1 MSKIT
6 MSSLN
11 NLSSW
16 KEIGNHSNKI
26 SQKSLNEIFKEDK
39 DRFNKFSI
47 QEKDLLL
54 DFSKNHIDNKMM
66 KLFSQL
72 LVDIDLKGKI
82 HDLFNGEKINTSENR
97 SVLHFLL
104 RGSYTSK
111 TKELY
116 ENDVKK
122 GLDKLKLFS
131 KKFQNGELKGYSG
144 KIIKNVINIGI
155 GGSDL
160 GPKMICEALKYYSNR
175 SVNNYFISNV
185 DPSNLSEVLLNV
197 DPKESIFII
206 SSKSFGTI
214 ETLKNANVC
223 KNWFYNQSKNS
234 ESLKKHFFGVTANT
248 KRAKEFGIEEN
259 NIFPIW
265 DWVGGRYSLWSSVGL
280 PIILKIGFENFEML
294 LNGANE
300 IDNHFREQPFNNN
313 IPVVLGCLGVLYN
326 NFHNCETH
334 AIFPYDDYLK
344 YLPMYLQQA
353 DMESNGKNISKN
365 SSEVNYNTGPIIWGD
380 VGTNGQHSFFQL
392 IHQGTKKIP
401 CDFIGFVNSNNEK
414 EELHEILL
422 SNMIGQT
429 MALMKGK
436 NGAEVE
442 KELGNKNKYNNYD
455 ILKNSKIFKGNK
467 PSNTLLFNKLTP
479 YNLGRLIAIYEHKI
493 FVQGSI
499 WNINSFDQ
507 WGVELGKVLS
517 DEVYNK
523 LKNKDKS
530 YIDNSTK
537 GQLDF
542 IEKFRQ

>member
-1 MSKIT
+1 MN
-6 MSSLN
+6 SLN
-11 NLSSW
+11 KLSSW
-16 KEIGNHSNKI
+16 KEINNHSKKI
-26 SQKSLNEIFKEDK
+26 SKKSLNEIFKTDI

-47 QEKDLLL
+47 QEKNLLL
-54 DFSKNHIDNKMM
+54 DFSKNHIDDKMM

-72 LVDIDLKGKI
+72 LDDINLRDKI
-82 HDLFNGEKINTSENR
+82 NDLFNGEKINTSENR

-104 RGSYTSK
+104 RGSFNSK
-111 TKELY
+111 TKDLY
-116 ENDVKK
+116 DNNVKK
-122 GLDKLKLFS
+122 GLKKLKSFS
-131 KKFQNGELKGYSG
+131 KKFENGDIKGYSG
-144 KIIKNVINIGI
+144 KKIKNVINIGI

-160 GPKMICEALKYYSNR
+160 GPKMICEALKYYSDRNIH
-175 SVNNYFISNV
+175 NYFISNV
-185 DPSNLSEVLLNV
+185 DPSNLSEVLLNI
-197 DPKESIFII
+197 DPEESIFII

-214 ETLKNANVC
+214 ETLKNAKIC
-223 KNWFYNQSKNS
+223 KNWFYDQSKNS
-234 ESLKKHFFGVTANT
+234 ESIKRHFFGVTANS
-248 KRAKEFGIEEN
+248 KRAMEFGIDEN
-259 NIFPIW
+259 NIFSIW

-280 PIILKIGFENFEML
+280 PIILKIGFENFKML
-294 LNGANE
+294 LDGANE
-300 IDNHFREQPFNNN
+300 IDDHFKEKPFHKN
-313 IPVVLGCLGVLYN
+313 IPVVLACLGIMYN

-353 DMESNGKNISKN
+353 DMESNGKYISKD
-365 SSEVNYNTGPIIWGD
+365 SSEVNYNTGPILWGD

-422 SNMIGQT
+422 SNMVGQT
-429 MALMKGK
+429 MALMKGQ
-436 NGAEVE
+436 NLMEVKE
-442 KELGNKNKYNNYD
+442 ELGNKSKYTNYE
-455 ILKNSKIFKGNK
+455 ILKNSKVFKGNK
-467 PSNTLLFNKLTP
+467 PSNTLLFDKLTP

-493 FVQGSI
+493 FVQGCI

-517 DEVYNK
+517 DEVYEK
-523 LKNKDKS
+523 IKNKDRS
-530 YIDNSTK
+530 GIDNSTI

>member
-1 MSKIT
+1 

-11 NLSSW
+11 KLSSW

-26 SQKSLNEIFKEDK
+26 SERSLNEIFMEDK

-47 QEKDLLL
+47 QENDLLL
-54 DFSKNHIDNKMM
+54 DFSKNHIDDKMM

-72 LVDIDLKGKI
+72 MDDIDLKGKI

-104 RGSYTSK
+104 RGTYTSK
-111 TKELY
+111 TKKLF

-122 GLDKLKLFS
+122 GLEKLKSFS
-131 KKFQNGELKGYSG
+131 KKFQNGEIVGYSG
-144 KIIKNVINIGI
+144 KKIKNVINIGI

-160 GPKMICEALKYYSNR
+160 GPKMICEGLKYFSDR

-185 DPSNLSEVLLNV
+185 DPSNLSEVLLNI
-197 DPKESIFII
+197 DPEESIFII

-214 ETLKNANVC
+214 ETLKNANIC
-223 KNWFYNQSKNS
+223 KNWFEGRSNNNK
-234 ESLKKHFFGVTANT
+234 SLKKHFFGVTANT
-248 KRAKEFGIEEN
+248 KKAKAFGIEEN

-280 PIILKIGFENFEML
+280 PIILKIGYENFEML

-300 IDNHFREQPFNNN
+300 IDNHFREKPFDKN
-313 IPVVLGCLGVLYN
+313 IPVVLACLGILYN

-353 DMESNGKNISKN
+353 DMESNGKNISKD
-365 SSEVNYNTGPIIWGD
+365 SSEVNYNTGPILWGD

-422 SNMIGQT
+422 SNMVGQT

-436 NGAEVE
+436 NILEVE
-442 KELGNKNKYNNYD
+442 EELGDESKYTNYE
-455 ILKNSKIFKGNK
+455 IIKNSKVFKGNK
-467 PSNTLLFNKLTP
+467 PSNTFLFDNLTP

-493 FVQGSI
+493 FVQGCI

-517 DEVYNK
+517 DEIYEK
-523 LKNKDKS
+523 IKSKDRS
-530 YIDNSTK
+530 DIDNSTK

-542 IEKFRQ
+542 IDKFRQ

>member
-1 MSKIT
+1 

-11 NLSSW
+11 KLSSW

-26 SQKSLNEIFKEDK
+26 SEKSLNEIFIDDK

-47 QEKDLLL
+47 QENDLLL
-54 DFSKNHIDNKMM
+54 DFSKNHIDDKMM

-72 LVDIDLKGKI
+72 MDDIDLKGKI

-104 RGSYTSK
+104 RGTYTSK
-111 TKELY
+111 TKKLF

-122 GLDKLKLFS
+122 GLEKLKSFS
-131 KKFQNGELKGYSG
+131 KKFQNGEIVGYSG
-144 KIIKNVINIGI
+144 KKIKNVINIGI

-160 GPKMICEALKYYSNR
+160 GPKMICEGLKYFSDR

-185 DPSNLSEVLLNV
+185 DPSNLSEVLLNI
-197 DPKESIFII
+197 DPEESIFII

-214 ETLKNANVC
+214 ETLKNANIC
-223 KNWFYNQSKNS
+223 KNWFEGRSNNNK
-234 ESLKKHFFGVTANT
+234 SLKKHFFGVTANT
-248 KRAKEFGIEEN
+248 KKAKAFGIEEN

-280 PIILKIGFENFEML
+280 PIILKIGYENFEML

-300 IDNHFREQPFNNN
+300 IDNHFREKPFDKN
-313 IPVVLGCLGVLYN
+313 IPVVLACLGILYN

-353 DMESNGKNISKN
+353 DMESNGKNISKD
-365 SSEVNYNTGPIIWGD
+365 SSEVNYNTGPILWGD

-422 SNMIGQT
+422 SNMVGQT

-436 NGAEVE
+436 NILEVKE
-442 KELGNKNKYNNYD
+442 ELGDESKYTNYE
-455 ILKNSKIFKGNK
+455 IIKNSKVFKGNK
-467 PSNTLLFNKLTP
+467 PSNTILFDKLTP

-493 FVQGSI
+493 FVQGCI

-517 DEVYNK
+517 DEIYQK
-523 LKNKDKS
+523 IKNKDRS
-530 YIDNSTK
+530 DIDNSTK

>member
-1 MSKIT
+1 

-11 NLSSW
+11 KLSSW

-26 SQKSLNEIFKEDK
+26 TEKSLNEIFMEDK

-47 QEKDLLL
+47 LENDLLL
-54 DFSKNHIDNKMM
+54 DFSKNHIDDKMM
-66 KLFSQL
+66 ELFTQL

-104 RGSYTSK
+104 RGTYTSK

-116 ENDVKK
+116 ENDVKE
-122 GLDKLKLFS
+122 GLEKLKLFS
-131 KKFQNGELKGYSG
+131 KKFQNEEIIGYSG
-144 KIIKNVINIGI
+144 KKIKNVINIGI

-160 GPKMICEALKYYSNR
+160 GPKMICEGLKYYSNR

-185 DPSNLSEVLLNV
+185 DPSNLSEVLLNI
-197 DPKESIFII
+197 DPEESIFII

-214 ETLKNANVC
+214 ETLKNANIC
-223 KNWFYNQSKNS
+223 KNWFKDKSHNNQ
-234 ESLKKHFFGVTANT
+234 SLKKHFFGVTANT
-248 KRAKEFGIEEN
+248 KKAKAFGIEEN

-280 PIILKIGFENFEML
+280 PIILKIGYENFEML

-300 IDNHFREQPFNNN
+300 IDNHFREKPFDKN
-313 IPVVLGCLGVLYN
+313 IPVVLACLGVLYN

-353 DMESNGKNISKN
+353 DMESNGKNISKD
-365 SSEVNYNTGPIIWGD
+365 SSEVNYNTGPILWGD

-401 CDFIGFVNSNNEK
+401 CDFVGFVNSNNEK

-422 SNMIGQT
+422 SNMVGQT

-436 NGAEVE
+436 NILEVKE
-442 KELGNKNKYNNYD
+442 ELGNESKYTNYE
-455 ILKNSKIFKGNK
+455 IIKNSKVFKGNK
-467 PSNTLLFNKLTP
+467 PSNTILFDKLTP

-493 FVQGSI
+493 FVQGCI

-517 DEVYNK
+517 DEIYEK
-523 LKNKDKS
+523 IKNKDRS
-530 YIDNSTK
+530 DIDNSTK

>member
-1 MSKIT
+1 MSR
-6 MSSLN
+6 LN
-11 NLSSW
+11 KLFSW
-16 KEIGNHSNKI
+16 KQIGIHSNKI
-26 SQKSLNEIFKEDK
+26 SEKSLNEIFKKDK

-47 QEKDLLL
+47 QEKNLLL
-54 DFSKNHIDNKMM
+54 DYSKNHIDDKMM

-72 LVDIDLKGKI
+72 LIDIDLKGKI
-82 HDLFNGEKINTSENR
+82 HDLFNGVKINTSENR

-104 RGSYTSK
+104 RGTYTSK

-122 GLDKLKLFS
+122 GLEKLKLFS
-131 KKFQNGELKGYSG
+131 KKFQNGEIKGYSG
-144 KIIKNVINIGI
+144 KKIKNVINIGI

-160 GPKMICEALKYYSNR
+160 GPKMICEGLKYYSNR
-175 SVNNYFISNV
+175 SINNYFISNI
-185 DPSNLSEVLLNV
+185 DPSNLSEVLLNI
-197 DPKESIFII
+197 DPEESIFII

-214 ETLKNANVC
+214 ETLKNANIC
-223 KNWFYNQSKNS
+223 KNWFKDRSKNNQ
-234 ESLKKHFFGVTANT
+234 SLKKHFFGVTANT
-248 KRAKEFGIEEN
+248 KKAKAFGIEEN

-280 PIILKIGFENFEML
+280 PIILKIGYENFEML

-300 IDNHFREQPFNNN
+300 IDNHFREKPFDKN
-313 IPVVLGCLGVLYN
+313 IPVVLACLGILYN

-353 DMESNGKNISKN
+353 DMESNGKNISKD
-365 SSEVNYNTGPIIWGD
+365 SSEVNYNTGPILWGD

-422 SNMIGQT
+422 SNMVGQT

-436 NGAEVE
+436 NILEVE
-442 KELGNKNKYNNYD
+442 EELGDESKYTNYE
-455 ILKNSKIFKGNK
+455 IIKNSKVFKGNK
-467 PSNTLLFNKLTP
+467 PSNTLLFDKLTP

-493 FVQGSI
+493 FVQGCI

-517 DEVYNK
+517 DEIYK
-523 LKNKDKS
+523 KIKNKDRS
-530 YIDNSTK
+530 DIDESTK

-542 IEKFRQ
+542 IDKFRQ

>member
-1 MSKIT
+1 

-185 DPSNLSEVLLNV
+185 DPSNLSEVLLNI
-197 DPKESIFII
+197 DPEESIFII

-214 ETLKNANVC
+214 ETLKNANIC
-223 KNWFYNQSKNS
+223 KNWFKDKSHNNQ
-234 ESLKKHFFGVTANT
+234 SLKKHFFGVTANT
-248 KRAKEFGIEEN
+248 KKAKAFGIEEN

-280 PIILKIGFENFEML
+280 PIILKIGYENFEML

-300 IDNHFREQPFNNN
+300 IDNHFREKPFDKN
-313 IPVVLGCLGVLYN
+313 IPVVLACLGILYN

-353 DMESNGKNISKN
+353 DMESNGKNISKD
-365 SSEVNYNTGPIIWGD
+365 SSEVNYNTGPILWGD

-422 SNMIGQT
+422 SNMVGQT

-436 NGAEVE
+436 NILEVKE
-442 KELGNKNKYNNYD
+442 ELGDESKYTNYE
-455 ILKNSKIFKGNK
+455 IIKNSKVFKGNK
-467 PSNTLLFNKLTP
+467 PSNTLLFDKLTP

-493 FVQGSI
+493 FVQGCI

-517 DEVYNK
+517 DEIYEK
-523 LKNKDKS
+523 IKNKDRS
-530 YIDNSTK
+530 DIDNSTK

>member
-1 MSKIT
+1 

-313 IPVVLGCLGVLYN
+313 IPVVLGCLGILYN

-436 NGAEVE
+436 NGTEVE

>member
-1 MSKIT
+1 

-11 NLSSW
+11 KLSSW

-26 SQKSLNEIFKEDK
+26 TEKSLNEIFMEDK

-47 QEKDLLL
+47 QENDLLL
-54 DFSKNHIDNKMM
+54 DFSKNHIDDKMM
-66 KLFSQL
+66 KLFTQL

-104 RGSYTSK
+104 RGTYTSK

-122 GLDKLKLFS
+122 GLEKLKLFS
-131 KKFQNGELKGYSG
+131 KKFQNGEIIGYSG
-144 KIIKNVINIGI
+144 KKIKNVINIGI

-160 GPKMICEALKYYSNR
+160 GPKMICEGLKYYSNR

-185 DPSNLSEVLLNV
+185 DPSNLSEVLLNI
-197 DPKESIFII
+197 DPEESIFII

-214 ETLKNANVC
+214 ETLKNANIC
-223 KNWFYNQSKNS
+223 KNWFKNKSQNNQ
-234 ESLKKHFFGVTANT
+234 SLKKHFYGVTANT
-248 KRAKEFGIEEN
+248 KKAKAFGIEEN
-259 NIFPIW
+259 NIFTIW

-280 PIILKIGFENFEML
+280 PVILKIGYENFEML

-300 IDNHFREQPFNNN
+300 IDNHFREKPFDKN
-313 IPVVLGCLGVLYN
+313 IPVVLACLGILYN

-344 YLPMYLQQA
+344 YLPLYLQQA
-353 DMESNGKNISKN
+353 DMESNGKNISKD
-365 SSEVNYNTGPIIWGD
+365 SSEVNYNTGPILWGD

-401 CDFIGFVNSNNEK
+401 CDFVGFVNSNNEK

-436 NGAEVE
+436 NILEVKE
-442 KELGNKNKYNNYD
+442 ELGDESKYTNYE
-455 ILKNSKIFKGNK
+455 ITKNSKVFKGNK
-467 PSNTLLFNKLTP
+467 PSNTILFDKLTP

-493 FVQGSI
+493 FVQGCI

-517 DEVYNK
+517 DEIYEK
-523 LKNKDKS
+523 IKNKDRS
-530 YIDNSTK
+530 DIDNSTK

>member
-1 MSKIT
+1 

-11 NLSSW
+11 KLSSW

-26 SQKSLNEIFKEDK
+26 TEKSLNEIFMEDK

-47 QEKDLLL
+47 QENDLLL
-54 DFSKNHIDNKMM
+54 DFSKNHIDDKMM
-66 KLFSQL
+66 KLFTQL

-104 RGSYTSK
+104 RGTYTSK

-122 GLDKLKLFS
+122 GLEKLKLFS
-131 KKFQNGELKGYSG
+131 KKFQNGEIIGYSG
-144 KIIKNVINIGI
+144 KKIKNVINIGI

-160 GPKMICEALKYYSNR
+160 GPKMICEGLKYYSNR

-185 DPSNLSEVLLNV
+185 DPSNLSEVLLNI
-197 DPKESIFII
+197 DPEESIFII

-214 ETLKNANVC
+214 ETLKNANIC
-223 KNWFYNQSKNS
+223 KNWFKNKSQNNQ
-234 ESLKKHFFGVTANT
+234 SLKKHFYGVTANT
-248 KRAKEFGIEEN
+248 KKAKAFGIEEN

-280 PIILKIGFENFEML
+280 PVILKIGYENFEML

-300 IDNHFREQPFNNN
+300 IDNHFREKPFDKN
-313 IPVVLGCLGVLYN
+313 IPVVLACLGILYN

-344 YLPMYLQQA
+344 YLPLYLQQA
-353 DMESNGKNISKN
+353 DMESNGKNISKD
-365 SSEVNYNTGPIIWGD
+365 SSEVNYNTGPILWGD

-401 CDFIGFVNSNNEK
+401 CDFVGFVNSNNEK

-422 SNMIGQT
+422 SNMVGQT

-436 NGAEVE
+436 NILEVKE
-442 KELGNKNKYNNYD
+442 ELGDESKYTNYE
-455 ILKNSKIFKGNK
+455 IIKNSKVFKGNK
-467 PSNTLLFNKLTP
+467 PSNTILFDKLTP

-493 FVQGSI
+493 FVQGCI

-517 DEVYNK
+517 DEIYEK
-523 LKNKDKS
+523 IKNKDRS
-530 YIDNSTK
+530 DIDNSTK

>member
-1 MSKIT
+1 

-11 NLSSW
+11 KLSSW
-16 KEIGNHSNKI
+16 KEIGNHYNKI
-26 SQKSLNEIFKEDK
+26 TEKSLNEIFMEDK

-47 QEKDLLL
+47 LENDLLL
-54 DFSKNHIDNKMM
+54 DFSKNHIDDKLME
-66 KLFSQL
+66 LFSRL

-104 RGSYTSK
+104 RGTYTSK

-122 GLDKLKLFS
+122 GLEKLKLFS
-131 KKFQNGELKGYSG
+131 KKFQNGEIIGYSG
-144 KIIKNVINIGI
+144 KKIKNVINIGI

-160 GPKMICEALKYYSNR
+160 GPKMICEGLKYYSNR

-185 DPSNLSEVLLNV
+185 DPSNLSEVLLNIN
-197 DPKESIFII
+197 PEESIFII

-214 ETLKNANVC
+214 ETLKNANIC
-223 KNWFYNQSKNS
+223 KNWFKDNSKNNQN
-234 ESLKKHFFGVTANT
+234 LKKHFFGVTANT
-248 KRAKEFGIEEN
+248 KKAKAFGIEEN

-280 PIILKIGFENFEML
+280 PIILKIGYENFEML

-300 IDNHFREQPFNNN
+300 IDNHFREKPFDKN
-313 IPVVLGCLGVLYN
+313 IPVVLACLGILYN

-334 AIFPYDDYLK
+334 AIFPYDNYLK

-353 DMESNGKNISKN
+353 DMESNGKNISKD
-365 SSEVNYNTGPIIWGD
+365 SSEVNYNTGPILWGD

-422 SNMIGQT
+422 SNMVGRT

-436 NGAEVE
+436 NVLEVKE
-442 KELGNKNKYNNYD
+442 ELGDESKYTNYE
-455 ILKNSKIFKGNK
+455 IIKNSKVFKGNK
-467 PSNTLLFNKLTP
+467 PSNTILFNKLTP

-493 FVQGSI
+493 FVQGCI

-517 DEVYNK
+517 DEIYQK
-523 LKNKDKS
+523 IKNKDRS
-530 YIDNSTK
+530 DIDNSTK

>member
-1 MSKIT
+1 

-54 DFSKNHIDNKMM
+54 DFSKNHIDNKIM

-313 IPVVLGCLGVLYN
+313 IPVVLGCLGILYN

>member
-1 MSKIT
+1 

-11 NLSSW
+11 KLSSW
-16 KEIGNHSNKI
+16 KEIGSHSNKI
-26 SQKSLNEIFKEDK
+26 SEKSLNEIFMEDK

-47 QEKDLLL
+47 QENDLLL
-54 DFSKNHIDNKMM
+54 DFSKNHIDDKMM

-72 LVDIDLKGKI
+72 MNDIDLIGKI
-82 HDLFNGEKINTSENR
+82 NDLFNGEKINTSENR

-104 RGSYTSK
+104 RGTYTSK

-122 GLDKLKLFS
+122 GLDKLKSFS
-131 KKFQNGELKGYSG
+131 KKFQNGEILGYSG
-144 KIIKNVINIGI
+144 KKIKNVINIGI

-160 GPKMICEALKYYSNR
+160 GPKMICEGLKYFSDR

-185 DPSNLSEVLLNV
+185 DPSNLSEVLLNI
-197 DPKESIFII
+197 DPEESIFII

-214 ETLKNANVC
+214 ETLKNANIC
-223 KNWFYNQSKNS
+223 KNWFEGRSNINQSI
-234 ESLKKHFFGVTANT
+234 KKHFFGVTANT
-248 KRAKEFGIEEN
+248 KKAKAFGIEEN

-280 PIILKIGFENFEML
+280 PIILKIGYENFEML

-300 IDNHFREQPFNNN
+300 IDNHFREKPFDKN
-313 IPVVLGCLGVLYN
+313 IPVVLACLGILYN

-353 DMESNGKNISKN
+353 DMESNGKNISKD
-365 SSEVNYNTGPIIWGD
+365 SSEVNYNTGPILWGD

-422 SNMIGQT
+422 SNMVGQT

-436 NGAEVE
+436 NILEVVE
-442 KELGNKNKYNNYD
+442 ELGDESKYTNYE
-455 ILKNSKIFKGNK
+455 IIKNSKVFKGNK
-467 PSNTLLFNKLTP
+467 PSNTLLFDKLTP

-493 FVQGSI
+493 FVQGCI

-517 DEVYNK
+517 NEIYEK
-523 LKNKDKS
+523 IKSKDRS
-530 YIDNSTK
+530 DIDNSTK

-542 IEKFRQ
+542 IDKFRQ

>member
-1 MSKIT
+1 

-11 NLSSW
+11 TLSSW
-16 KEIGNHSNKI
+16 KQIGNHSNKI
-26 SQKSLNEIFKEDK
+26 SEKSLNEIFIDDK

-47 QEKDLLL
+47 QENDLLL
-54 DFSKNHIDNKMM
+54 DYSKNHIDDKMM

-72 LVDIDLKGKI
+72 MDDIDLKGKI

-104 RGSYTSK
+104 RGTYTSK

-122 GLDKLKLFS
+122 GLDKLKSFS
-131 KKFQNGELKGYSG
+131 KKFQNGEIVGYSG
-144 KIIKNVINIGI
+144 KKIKNVINIGI

-160 GPKMICEALKYYSNR
+160 GPKMICEGLKYFSDR

-185 DPSNLSEVLLNV
+185 DPSNLSEVLLNIN
-197 DPKESIFII
+197 PEESIFII

-214 ETLKNANVC
+214 ETLKNANIC
-223 KNWFYNQSKNS
+223 KNWFEGRSNNNK
-234 ESLKKHFFGVTANT
+234 SLKKHFFGVTANT
-248 KRAKEFGIEEN
+248 KKAKAFGIEEN

-280 PIILKIGFENFEML
+280 PIVLKIGYENFEML

-300 IDNHFREQPFNNN
+300 IDNHFREKPFDKN
-313 IPVVLGCLGVLYN
+313 IPVVLACLGILYN

-334 AIFPYDDYLK
+334 AIFPYDHYLK

-353 DMESNGKNISKN
+353 DMESNGKNISKD
-365 SSEVNYNTGPIIWGD
+365 SSEVNYNTGPILWGD

-422 SNMIGQT
+422 SNMVGQT

-436 NGAEVE
+436 NILEVE
-442 KELGNKNKYNNYD
+442 EELGDESKYINYEV
-455 ILKNSKIFKGNK
+455 IKNSKIFKGNK
-467 PSNTLLFNKLTP
+467 PSNTLLFDNLTP

-493 FVQGSI
+493 FVQGCI

-517 DEVYNK
+517 DEIYEK
-523 LKNKDKS
+523 IKSKDRS
-530 YIDNSTK
+530 DIDNSTK

-542 IEKFRQ
+542 IDKFRQ

>member
-1 MSKIT
+1 

-11 NLSSW
+11 KLSSW

-26 SQKSLNEIFKEDK
+26 TEKSLNEIFMEDK

-47 QEKDLLL
+47 LENDLLL
-54 DFSKNHIDNKMM
+54 DFSKNHIDDKMM
-66 KLFSQL
+66 ELFTQL

-104 RGSYTSK
+104 RGTYTSK

-116 ENDVKK
+116 ENDVKE
-122 GLDKLKLFS
+122 GLEKLKLFS
-131 KKFQNGELKGYSG
+131 KKFQNEEIIGYSG
-144 KIIKNVINIGI
+144 KKIKNVINIGI

-160 GPKMICEALKYYSNR
+160 GPKMICEGLKYYSNR

-185 DPSNLSEVLLNV
+185 DPSNLSEVLLNI
-197 DPKESIFII
+197 DPEESIFII

-214 ETLKNANVC
+214 ETLKNANIC
-223 KNWFYNQSKNS
+223 KNWFKDKSHNNQ
-234 ESLKKHFFGVTANT
+234 SLKKHFFGVTANT
-248 KRAKEFGIEEN
+248 KKAKAFGIEEN

-280 PIILKIGFENFEML
+280 PIILKIGYENFEML

-300 IDNHFREQPFNNN
+300 IDNHFREKPFDKN
-313 IPVVLGCLGVLYN
+313 IPVVLACLGILYN

-353 DMESNGKNISKN
+353 DMESNGKNISKD
-365 SSEVNYNTGPIIWGD
+365 SSEVNYNTGPILWGD

-401 CDFIGFVNSNNEK
+401 CDFVGFVNSNNEK

-422 SNMIGQT
+422 SNMVGQT

-436 NGAEVE
+436 NILEVKE
-442 KELGNKNKYNNYD
+442 ELGDKSKYTNYE
-455 ILKNSKIFKGNK
+455 IIKNSKVFKGNK
-467 PSNTLLFNKLTP
+467 PSNTILFDKLTP

-493 FVQGSI
+493 FVQGCI

-517 DEVYNK
+517 DEIYEK
-523 LKNKDKS
+523 IKNKDRS
-530 YIDNSTK
+530 EIDNSTK

>member
-1 MSKIT
+1 

-11 NLSSW
+11 KLSSW

-26 SQKSLNEIFKEDK
+26 SEKSLNEIFIDDK

-47 QEKDLLL
+47 QENDLLL
-54 DFSKNHIDNKMM
+54 DYSKNHIDDKMM

-72 LVDIDLKGKI
+72 MDDIDLKGKI

-104 RGSYTSK
+104 RGTYTSK
-111 TKELY
+111 TKKLF

-122 GLDKLKLFS
+122 GLEKLKSFS
-131 KKFQNGELKGYSG
+131 KRFQNGDIVGYSG
-144 KIIKNVINIGI
+144 KKIKNVINIGI

-160 GPKMICEALKYYSNR
+160 GPKMICEGLKYFSDR

-185 DPSNLSEVLLNV
+185 DPSNLSEVLLNIN
-197 DPKESIFII
+197 PEESIFII

-214 ETLKNANVC
+214 ETLKNANIC
-223 KNWFYNQSKNS
+223 KNWFEGRSNNNK
-234 ESLKKHFFGVTANT
+234 SLKKHFFGVTANT
-248 KRAKEFGIEEN
+248 KKAKAFGIEEN

-280 PIILKIGFENFEML
+280 PIVLKIGYENFEML

-300 IDNHFREQPFNNN
+300 IDNHFREKPFDKN
-313 IPVVLGCLGVLYN
+313 IPVVLACLGILYN

-334 AIFPYDDYLK
+334 AIFPYDHYLK

-353 DMESNGKNISKN
+353 DMESNGKNISKD
-365 SSEVNYNTGPIIWGD
+365 SSKVNYNTGPILWGD

-401 CDFIGFVNSNNEK
+401 CDFIGFINSNNEK

-422 SNMIGQT
+422 SNMVGQT

-436 NGAEVE
+436 NILEVE
-442 KELGNKNKYNNYD
+442 EELGDESKYINYEV
-455 ILKNSKIFKGNK
+455 IKNSKIFKGNK
-467 PSNTLLFNKLTP
+467 PSNTLLFDNLTP

-493 FVQGSI
+493 FVQGCI

-517 DEVYNK
+517 DKIYEK
-523 LKNKDKS
+523 IKSKDRS
-530 YIDNSTK
+530 DIDNSTK

-542 IEKFRQ
+542 IDKFRQ

>member
-1 MSKIT
+1 

-313 IPVVLGCLGVLYN
+313 IPVVLGCLGILYN

-442 KELGNKNKYNNYD
+442 KELGNKNKYNNFD

>member
-1 MSKIT
+1 M
-6 MSSLN
+6 
-11 NLSSW
+11 
-16 KEIGNHSNKI
+16 
-26 SQKSLNEIFKEDK
+26 EDK

-47 QEKDLLL
+47 LENDLLL
-54 DFSKNHIDNKMM
+54 DFSKNHIDDKMM
-66 KLFSQL
+66 ELFTQL

-313 IPVVLGCLGVLYN
+313 IPVVLGCLGILYN

-507 WGVELGKVLS
+507 WGVELGKILS
-517 DEVYNK
+517 DKVYDK
-523 LKNKDKS
+523 LSKKDRS
-530 YIDNSTK
+530 QIDNSSR

>member
-1 MSKIT
+1 

-11 NLSSW
+11 KLSSW
-16 KEIGNHSNKI
+16 IDIGNHSKKI
-26 SQKSLNEIFKEDK
+26 SDKSLNEMFKEDK
-39 DRFNKFSI
+39 NRFNKFSI
-47 QEKDLLL
+47 QSESLLL
-54 DFSKNHIDNKMM
+54 DFSKNHIDDKMM

-72 LVDIDLKGKI
+72 LDEIDLKGKMK
-82 HDLFNGEKINTSENR
+82 DFYNGKKINTSENR

-104 RGSYTSK
+104 RGSYNSK

-116 ENDVKK
+116 YSDVKK
-122 GLDKLKLFS
+122 GLDKLKSFS
-131 KKFQNGELKGYSG
+131 KKFRNGDIKGYSG
-144 KIIKNVINIGI
+144 KKIKNVINIGI

-160 GPKMICEALKYYSNR
+160 GPKMICEALKCYSNR
-175 SVNNYFISNV
+175 DIQNYFISNV
-185 DPSNLSEVLLNV
+185 DPSNLSEVLQNI
-197 DPKESIFII
+197 DPNESIFII

-214 ETLKNANVC
+214 ETLKNANIC
-223 KNWFYNQSKNS
+223 KNWFYNHIKTSKDVKN
-234 ESLKKHFFGVTANT
+234 HFFGVTANT
-248 KRAKEFGIEEN
+248 KRAKEFGIDEN

-280 PIILKIGFENFEML
+280 PIILKIGFENFEKL
-294 LNGANE
+294 LSGANE
-300 IDNHFREQPFNNN
+300 IDNHFKNEPYDKN
-313 IPVVLGCLGVLYN
+313 IPIILACLGVLYN

-334 AIFPYDDYLK
+334 AIFPYDHYLK

-353 DMESNGKNISKN
+353 DMESNGKNTSKD
-365 SSEVNYNTGPIIWGD
+365 SLEVKYSTGPILWGD

-436 NGAEVE
+436 KMEEVE
-442 KELGNKNKYNNYD
+442 KELGSKNKYSNYE
-455 ILKNSKIFKGNK
+455 ILKNTKVFKGNK
-467 PSNTLLFNKLTP
+467 PSNTLLFDKLTP

-493 FVQGSI
+493 FVQGCI

-507 WGVELGKVLS
+507 WGVELGKMLS
-517 DEVYNK
+517 EEVYKKINK
-523 LKNKDKS
+523 NDRS
-530 YIDNSTK
+530 NIDNSTS

-542 IEKFRQ
+542 IKKFRQ

>member
-1 MSKIT
+1 

-11 NLSSW
+11 KLSSW

-26 SQKSLNEIFKEDK
+26 TEKSLNEIFMEDK

-47 QEKDLLL
+47 LENDLLL

-313 IPVVLGCLGVLYN
+313 IPVVLGCLGILYN

>member
-1 MSKIT
+1 

-11 NLSSW
+11 KLSSW
-16 KEIGNHSNKI
+16 INIGNHFKKI
-26 SQKSLNEIFKEDK
+26 SDKSLNEMFKQDK

-47 QEKDLLL
+47 QSESLLL
-54 DFSKNHIDNKMM
+54 DFSKNHIDDKMM

-72 LVDIDLKGKI
+72 LDQIDLKGKMK
-82 HDLFNGEKINTSENR
+82 DFYNGKKINTSENR

-104 RGSYTSK
+104 RGSYNSK

-116 ENDVKK
+116 YSDVKK
-122 GLDKLKLFS
+122 GLDKLKSFS
-131 KKFQNGELKGYSG
+131 KKFRNGDIKGCSG
-144 KIIKNVINIGI
+144 KKIKNVINIGI

-160 GPKMICEALKYYSNR
+160 GPKMICEALKCYSNR
-175 SVNNYFISNV
+175 DIQNYFISNV
-185 DPSNLSEVLLNV
+185 DPSNLSEVLQNI
-197 DPKESIFII
+197 DPNESIFII

-214 ETLKNANVC
+214 ETLKNANIC
-223 KNWFYNQSKNS
+223 KNWFYNHIKTSKDVKN
-234 ESLKKHFFGVTANT
+234 HFFGVTANT
-248 KRAKEFGIEEN
+248 KRAKEFGIDEN

-280 PIILKIGFENFEML
+280 PIILKIGFENFEKL
-294 LNGANE
+294 LSGANE
-300 IDNHFREQPFNNN
+300 IDNHFKNEPYDKN
-313 IPVVLGCLGVLYN
+313 IPIILACLGVLYN

-334 AIFPYDDYLK
+334 AIFPYDHYLK

-353 DMESNGKNISKN
+353 DMESNGKNTSKD
-365 SSEVNYNTGPIIWGD
+365 SLEVKYSTGPILWGD

-436 NGAEVE
+436 KMEEVE
-442 KELGNKNKYNNYD
+442 KELGSKTKYSNYE
-455 ILKNSKIFKGNK
+455 ILKNSKVFKGNK
-467 PSNTLLFNKLTP
+467 PSNTLLFDKLSP

-493 FVQGSI
+493 FVQGCI

-507 WGVELGKVLS
+507 WGVELGKMLS
-517 DEVYNK
+517 EEVYKKINK
-523 LKNKDKS
+523 NDRS
-530 YIDNSTK
+530 NIDNSTS

-542 IEKFRQ
+542 IKKFRQ

>member
-1 MSKIT
+1 

-11 NLSSW
+11 KLSSW

-26 SQKSLNEIFKEDK
+26 SEKSLNEIFKKDK

-47 QEKDLLL
+47 QEKELLL
-54 DFSKNHIDNKMM
+54 DFSKNHLDDKMM

-122 GLDKLKLFS
+122 GLEKLKLFS
-131 KKFQNGELKGYSG
+131 KKFQNGEIIGYSG
-144 KIIKNVINIGI
+144 KKIKNVINIGI

-160 GPKMICEALKYYSNR
+160 GPKMICEGLKYYSNR

-185 DPSNLSEVLLNV
+185 DPSNLSEVLLNI
-197 DPKESIFII
+197 DPEESIFII

-214 ETLKNANVC
+214 ETLKNANIC
-223 KNWFYNQSKNS
+223 KNWFKDKSKNNQ
-234 ESLKKHFFGVTANT
+234 SLKKHFFGVTANT
-248 KRAKEFGIEEN
+248 KKAKAFGIEEN

-280 PIILKIGFENFEML
+280 PIILKIGYENFEML

-300 IDNHFREQPFNNN
+300 IDNHFREKPFDKN
-313 IPVVLGCLGVLYN
+313 IPVVLACLGILYN

-353 DMESNGKNISKN
+353 DMESNGKNISKD
-365 SSEVNYNTGPIIWGD
+365 SSEVNYNTGPILWGD

-422 SNMIGQT
+422 SNMVGQT

-436 NGAEVE
+436 NILDVKE
-442 KELGNKNKYNNYD
+442 ELGDESKYTNYE
-455 ILKNSKIFKGNK
+455 IIKNSKVFKGNK
-467 PSNTLLFNKLTP
+467 PSNTLLFDKLTP

-493 FVQGSI
+493 FVQGCI

-517 DEVYNK
+517 DKVYEK
-523 LKNKDKS
+523 IKNKDRS
-530 YIDNSTK
+530 DIDNSTR

>member
-1 MSKIT
+1 

-11 NLSSW
+11 KLSSW

-26 SQKSLNEIFKEDK
+26 SERSLNEIFMEDK

-47 QEKDLLL
+47 QENDLLL
-54 DFSKNHIDNKMM
+54 DFSKNHIDDKMM

-72 LVDIDLKGKI
+72 MNDIDLKGKI

-104 RGSYTSK
+104 RGTYTSK

-122 GLDKLKLFS
+122 GLDKLKSFS
-131 KKFQNGELKGYSG
+131 KRFQNGDIVGYSG
-144 KIIKNVINIGI
+144 KKIKNVINIGI

-160 GPKMICEALKYYSNR
+160 GPKMICEGLKYFSDR

-185 DPSNLSEVLLNV
+185 DPSNLSEVLLNI
-197 DPKESIFII
+197 DPEESIFII

-214 ETLKNANVC
+214 ETLKNANIC
-223 KNWFYNQSKNS
+223 KNWFEGRSNNNK
-234 ESLKKHFFGVTANT
+234 SLKKHFFGVTANT
-248 KRAKEFGIEEN
+248 KKAKAFGIEEN

-280 PIILKIGFENFEML
+280 PIILKIGYENFEML
-294 LNGANE
+294 LNGAND
-300 IDNHFREQPFNNN
+300 IDNHFRKKPFDKN
-313 IPVVLGCLGVLYN
+313 IPVVLACLGILYN

-353 DMESNGKNISKN
+353 DMESNGKNISKD
-365 SSEVNYNTGPIIWGD
+365 SSEVNYNTGPILWGD

-422 SNMIGQT
+422 SNMVGQT

-436 NGAEVE
+436 NILEVE
-442 KELGNKNKYNNYD
+442 EELGDESKYTNYE
-455 ILKNSKIFKGNK
+455 IIKNSKVFKGNK
-467 PSNTLLFNKLTP
+467 PSNTFLFDNLTP

-493 FVQGSI
+493 FVQGCI

-517 DEVYNK
+517 DEIYEK
-523 LKNKDKS
+523 IKSKDRS
-530 YIDNSTK
+530 DIDNSTK

-542 IEKFRQ
+542 IDKFRQ

>member
-1 MSKIT
+1 

-11 NLSSW
+11 KLSSW

-26 SQKSLNEIFKEDK
+26 SERSLNEIFMEDK

-47 QEKDLLL
+47 QENDLLL
-54 DFSKNHIDNKMM
+54 DFSKNHIDDKMM

-72 LVDIDLKGKI
+72 MDDIDLKGKI

-104 RGSYTSK
+104 RGTYTSK

-122 GLDKLKLFS
+122 GLDKLKSFS
-131 KKFQNGELKGYSG
+131 KKFQNGDIVGYSG
-144 KIIKNVINIGI
+144 KKIKNVINIGI

-160 GPKMICEALKYYSNR
+160 GPKMICEGLKYFSDR

-185 DPSNLSEVLLNV
+185 DPSNLSEVLLNI
-197 DPKESIFII
+197 DPEESIFII

-214 ETLKNANVC
+214 ETLKNANIC
-223 KNWFYNQSKNS
+223 KNWFEGRSNNNK
-234 ESLKKHFFGVTANT
+234 SLKKHFFGVTANT
-248 KRAKEFGIEEN
+248 KKAKAFGIEEN

-280 PIILKIGFENFEML
+280 PIILKIGYENFEML

-300 IDNHFREQPFNNN
+300 IDNHFREKPFDKN
-313 IPVVLGCLGVLYN
+313 IPVVLACLGILYN

-334 AIFPYDDYLK
+334 AIFPYDHYLK

-353 DMESNGKNISKN
+353 DMESNGKNISKD
-365 SSEVNYNTGPIIWGD
+365 SSEVNYNTGPILWGD

-422 SNMIGQT
+422 SNMVGQT

-436 NGAEVE
+436 NILEVE
-442 KELGNKNKYNNYD
+442 EELGDESKYTNYE
-455 ILKNSKIFKGNK
+455 IIKNSKVFKGNK
-467 PSNTLLFNKLTP
+467 PSNTFLFDNLTP

-493 FVQGSI
+493 FVQGCI

-517 DEVYNK
+517 DEIYEK
-523 LKNKDKS
+523 IKSKDRS
-530 YIDNSTK
+530 DIDNSTK

-542 IEKFRQ
+542 IDKFRQ

>member
-1 MSKIT
+1 

-11 NLSSW
+11 KLSSW

-26 SQKSLNEIFKEDK
+26 SEKSLNEIFIDDK

-47 QEKDLLL
+47 QENDLLL
-54 DFSKNHIDNKMM
+54 DYSKNHIDDKMM

-72 LVDIDLKGKI
+72 MDDIDLKGKI

-104 RGSYTSK
+104 RGTYTSK

-116 ENDVKK
+116 ETDVKK
-122 GLDKLKLFS
+122 GLDKLKSFS
-131 KKFQNGELKGYSG
+131 KKFQNGEIVGYSG
-144 KIIKNVINIGI
+144 KKIKNVINIGI

-160 GPKMICEALKYYSNR
+160 GPKMICEGLKYFSDR

-185 DPSNLSEVLLNV
+185 DPSNLSEVLLNIN
-197 DPKESIFII
+197 PEESIFII

-214 ETLKNANVC
+214 ETLKNANIC
-223 KNWFYNQSKNS
+223 KNWFEGRSNNNK
-234 ESLKKHFFGVTANT
+234 SLKKHFFGVTANT
-248 KRAKEFGIEEN
+248 KKAKAFGIEEN

-280 PIILKIGFENFEML
+280 PIVLKIGYENFEML

-300 IDNHFREQPFNNN
+300 IDNHFREKPFDKN
-313 IPVVLGCLGVLYN
+313 IPVVLACLGILYN

-334 AIFPYDDYLK
+334 AIFPYDHYLK

-353 DMESNGKNISKN
+353 DMESNGKNISKD
-365 SSEVNYNTGPIIWGD
+365 SSEVNYNTGPILWGD

-422 SNMIGQT
+422 SNMVGQT

-436 NGAEVE
+436 NILEVE
-442 KELGNKNKYNNYD
+442 EELGDESKYINYEV
-455 ILKNSKIFKGNK
+455 IKNSKIFKGNK
-467 PSNTLLFNKLTP
+467 PSNTLLFDNLTP

-493 FVQGSI
+493 FVQGCI

-517 DEVYNK
+517 DEIYEK
-523 LKNKDKS
+523 IKSKDRS
-530 YIDNSTK
+530 DIDNSTK

-542 IEKFRQ
+542 IDKFRQ

>member
-1 MSKIT
+1 

-11 NLSSW
+11 KLSSW

-26 SQKSLNEIFKEDK
+26 SEKSLNEIFREDK

-47 QEKDLLL
+47 QERDLLL
-54 DFSKNHIDNKMM
+54 DFSKNHIDAKMM

-72 LVDIDLKGKI
+72 LGDIDLKGKI
-82 HDLFNGEKINTSENR
+82 YDLFNGEKINTSENR

-122 GLDKLKLFS
+122 GLDKLKSFS
-131 KKFQNGELKGYSG
+131 KKFQNGQIVGYSG

-160 GPKMICEALKYYSNR
+160 GPKMICEGLKYYSNR
-175 SVNNYFISNV
+175 NVTNYFISNV
-185 DPSNLSEVLLNV
+185 DPSNLSEVLLDI
-197 DPKESIFII
+197 DPEESIFII

-223 KNWFYNQSKNS
+223 KNWFKNQSNS
-234 ESLKKHFFGVTANT
+234 NQSLKKHFFGVTANT
-248 KRAKEFGIEEN
+248 KKAKEFGIEEN

-280 PIILKIGFENFEML
+280 PIILKIGYENFERL
-294 LNGANE
+294 LDGANE
-300 IDNHFREQPFNNN
+300 IDNHFREKPFDKN
-313 IPVVLGCLGVLYN
+313 IPVVLACLGILYN

-353 DMESNGKNISKN
+353 DMESNGKNISKD
-365 SSEVNYNTGPIIWGD
+365 SSEVNYNTGPILWGD

-422 SNMIGQT
+422 SNMVGQT

-436 NGAEVE
+436 NILEVKE
-442 KELGNKNKYNNYD
+442 ELGDESKYTNYE
-455 ILKNSKIFKGNK
+455 IIKNSKVFKGNK
-467 PSNTLLFNKLTP
+467 PSNTILFDKLTP

-493 FVQGSI
+493 FVQGCI

-517 DEVYNK
+517 DEIYEK
-523 LKNKDKS
+523 IKNKDRS
-530 YIDNSTK
+530 DIDNSTK

>member
-1 MSKIT
+1 

-11 NLSSW
+11 KLSSW

-26 SQKSLNEIFKEDK
+26 SEKSLNEIFMEDK

-47 QEKDLLL
+47 LENDLLL
-54 DFSKNHIDNKMM
+54 DFSKNHIDDKMM
-66 KLFSQL
+66 ELFSRL

-104 RGSYTSK
+104 RGTYTSK

-122 GLDKLKLFS
+122 GLKKLKLFS
-131 KKFQNGELKGYSG
+131 KKFQNGEIIGYSG
-144 KIIKNVINIGI
+144 KKIKNVINIGI

-160 GPKMICEALKYYSNR
+160 GPKMICEGLKYYSNR

-185 DPSNLSEVLLNV
+185 DPSNLSEVLLNIN
-197 DPKESIFII
+197 PEESIFII

-214 ETLKNANVC
+214 ETLKNANIC
-223 KNWFYNQSKNS
+223 KNWFKDNSKNNQ
-234 ESLKKHFFGVTANT
+234 SLKKHFFGVTANT
-248 KRAKEFGIEEN
+248 KKAKAFGIEEN

-280 PIILKIGFENFEML
+280 PIILKIGYENFEML

-300 IDNHFREQPFNNN
+300 IDNHFREKPFDKN
-313 IPVVLGCLGVLYN
+313 IPVVLACLGILYN

-353 DMESNGKNISKN
+353 DMESNGKNISKD
-365 SSEVNYNTGPIIWGD
+365 SSEVNYNTGPILWGD

-422 SNMIGQT
+422 SNMVGQT

-436 NGAEVE
+436 NILEVKE
-442 KELGNKNKYNNYD
+442 ELGDESKYTNYE
-455 ILKNSKIFKGNK
+455 IIKNSKVFKGNK
-467 PSNTLLFNKLTP
+467 PSNTILFDKLTP

-493 FVQGSI
+493 FVQGCI

-517 DEVYNK
+517 DEIYQK
-523 LKNKDKS
+523 IKNKDRS
-530 YIDNSTK
+530 DIDNSTK

>member
-1 MSKIT
+1 

-82 HDLFNGEKINTSENR
+82 HDLFDGEKINTSENR

-313 IPVVLGCLGVLYN
+313 IPVVLGCLGILYN

>member
-1 MSKIT
+1 

-11 NLSSW
+11 KLSSW

-26 SQKSLNEIFKEDK
+26 SEKTLNEIFMEDK

-47 QEKDLLL
+47 LENDLLL
-54 DFSKNHIDNKMM
+54 DFSKNHIDDKMM
-66 KLFSQL
+66 ELFSRL

-104 RGSYTSK
+104 RGTYTSK
-111 TKELY
+111 TKESY

-122 GLDKLKLFS
+122 GLEKLKLFS
-131 KKFQNGELKGYSG
+131 KKFQNGEIIGYSG
-144 KIIKNVINIGI
+144 KKIKNVINIGI

-160 GPKMICEALKYYSNR
+160 GPKMICEGLKYYSNR

-185 DPSNLSEVLLNV
+185 DPSNLSEVLLNIN
-197 DPKESIFII
+197 PEESIFII

-214 ETLKNANVC
+214 ETLKNANIC
-223 KNWFYNQSKNS
+223 KNWFEDKSKNNQN
-234 ESLKKHFFGVTANT
+234 LKKHFFGVTANT
-248 KRAKEFGIEEN
+248 KKAKAFGIEEN

-280 PIILKIGFENFEML
+280 PIILKIGYENFEML

-300 IDNHFREQPFNNN
+300 IDNHFREKPFDKN
-313 IPVVLGCLGVLYN
+313 IPVVLACLGILYN

-353 DMESNGKNISKN
+353 DMESNGKNISKD
-365 SSEVNYNTGPIIWGD
+365 SSEVNYNTGPILWGD

-422 SNMIGQT
+422 SNMVGQT

-436 NGAEVE
+436 NILEVKE
-442 KELGNKNKYNNYD
+442 ELGDESKYTNYE
-455 ILKNSKIFKGNK
+455 IIKNSKVFKGNK
-467 PSNTLLFNKLTP
+467 PSNTILFDKLTP

-493 FVQGSI
+493 FVQGCI

-517 DEVYNK
+517 DEIYEK
-523 LKNKDKS
+523 IKNKDRS
-530 YIDNSTK
+530 DIDNSTK

>member
-1 MSKIT
+1 

-313 IPVVLGCLGVLYN
+313 IPVVLGCLGILYN

-401 CDFIGFVNSNNEK
+401 CDFIGFANSNNEK

-455 ILKNSKIFKGNK
+455 VLKNSKIFKGNK

>member
-1 MSKIT
+1 

-11 NLSSW
+11 KLSSW

-26 SQKSLNEIFKEDK
+26 TEKSLNEIFMEDK

-47 QEKDLLL
+47 QENDLLL
-54 DFSKNHIDNKMM
+54 DFSKNHIDDKMM

-104 RGSYTSK
+104 RGTYTSK

-122 GLDKLKLFS
+122 GLEKLKLFS
-131 KKFQNGELKGYSG
+131 KKFQNGEIIGYSG
-144 KIIKNVINIGI
+144 KKIKNVINIGI

-160 GPKMICEALKYYSNR
+160 GPKMICEGLKYYSNR

-185 DPSNLSEVLLNV
+185 DPSNLSEVLLNIN
-197 DPKESIFII
+197 PEESIFII

-214 ETLKNANVC
+214 ETLKNANIC
-223 KNWFYNQSKNS
+223 KNWFKDKSKNNQ
-234 ESLKKHFFGVTANT
+234 SLKKHFFGVTANT
-248 KRAKEFGIEEN
+248 KKAKAFGIEEN

-280 PIILKIGFENFEML
+280 PIILKIGYENFEML

-300 IDNHFREQPFNNN
+300 IDNHFREKPFDKN
-313 IPVVLGCLGVLYN
+313 IPVVLACLGILYN

-334 AIFPYDDYLK
+334 AIFPYDNYLK

-353 DMESNGKNISKN
+353 DMESNGKNISKD
-365 SSEVNYNTGPIIWGD
+365 SSEVNYNTGPILWGD

-422 SNMIGQT
+422 SNMVGQT

-436 NGAEVE
+436 NILEVE
-442 KELGNKNKYNNYD
+442 EELGDESKYTNYE
-455 ILKNSKIFKGNK
+455 IIKNSKVFKGNK
-467 PSNTLLFNKLTP
+467 PSNTILFDKLTP

-493 FVQGSI
+493 FVQGCI

-517 DEVYNK
+517 DEIYQK
-523 LKNKDKS
+523 IKNKDRS
-530 YIDNSTK
+530 DIDNSTK

>member
-1 MSKIT
+1 

-265 DWVGGRYSLWSSVGL
+265 NWVGGRYSLWSSVGL

-313 IPVVLGCLGVLYN
+313 IPVVLGCLGILYN

>member
-1 MSKIT
+1 

-11 NLSSW
+11 KLSSW

-26 SQKSLNEIFKEDK
+26 TEKSLNEIFMEDK

-47 QEKDLLL
+47 LENDLLL
-54 DFSKNHIDNKMM
+54 DFSKNHIDDKMM
-66 KLFSQL
+66 ELFSRL

-104 RGSYTSK
+104 RGTYTSK

-122 GLDKLKLFS
+122 GLKKLKLFS
-131 KKFQNGELKGYSG
+131 KKFQNGEIIGYSG
-144 KIIKNVINIGI
+144 KKIKNVINIGI

-160 GPKMICEALKYYSNR
+160 GPKMICEGLKYYSNR

-185 DPSNLSEVLLNV
+185 DPSNLSEVLLNIN
-197 DPKESIFII
+197 PEESIFII

-214 ETLKNANVC
+214 ETLKNANIC
-223 KNWFYNQSKNS
+223 KNWFKDKSHNNQ
-234 ESLKKHFFGVTANT
+234 SLKKHFFGVTANT
-248 KRAKEFGIEEN
+248 KKAKAFGIEEN

-280 PIILKIGFENFEML
+280 PIILKIGYENFEML

-300 IDNHFREQPFNNN
+300 IDNHFREKPFDKN
-313 IPVVLGCLGVLYN
+313 IPVVLACLGILYN

-353 DMESNGKNISKN
+353 DMESNGKNISKD
-365 SSEVNYNTGPIIWGD
+365 SSEVNYNTGPILWGD

-422 SNMIGQT
+422 SNMVGQT

-436 NGAEVE
+436 NILEVKE
-442 KELGNKNKYNNYD
+442 ELGNESKYTNYE
-455 ILKNSKIFKGNK
+455 IIKNSKVFKGNK
-467 PSNTLLFNKLTP
+467 PSNTILFDKLTP

-493 FVQGSI
+493 FVQGCI

-517 DEVYNK
+517 DEIYEK
-523 LKNKDKS
+523 IKNKDRS
-530 YIDNSTK
+530 DIDNSTK

>member
-1 MSKIT
+1 MSR
-6 MSSLN
+6 LN
-11 NLSSW
+11 KLFSW
-16 KEIGNHSNKI
+16 KQIGIHSNKI
-26 SQKSLNEIFKEDK
+26 SEKSLNEIFKKDK

-47 QEKDLLL
+47 QEKNLLL
-54 DFSKNHIDNKMM
+54 DYSKNHIDDKMM

-72 LVDIDLKGKI
+72 LIDIDLKGKI
-82 HDLFNGEKINTSENR
+82 HDLFNGVKINTSENR

-104 RGSYTSK
+104 RGTYTSK

-122 GLDKLKLFS
+122 GLEKLKLFS
-131 KKFQNGELKGYSG
+131 KKFQNGEIKGYSG
-144 KIIKNVINIGI
+144 KKIKNVINIGI

-160 GPKMICEALKYYSNR
+160 GPKMICEGLKYYSNR
-175 SVNNYFISNV
+175 SINNYFISNV
-185 DPSNLSEVLLNV
+185 DPSNLSEVLLNI
-197 DPKESIFII
+197 DPEESIFII

-214 ETLKNANVC
+214 ETLKNANIC
-223 KNWFYNQSKNS
+223 KNWFKDRSKNNQ
-234 ESLKKHFFGVTANT
+234 SLKKHFFGVTANT
-248 KRAKEFGIEEN
+248 KKAKAFGIEEN

-280 PIILKIGFENFEML
+280 PIILKIGYENFEML

-300 IDNHFREQPFNNN
+300 IDNHFREKPFDKN
-313 IPVVLGCLGVLYN
+313 IPVVLACLGILYN

-334 AIFPYDDYLK
+334 AIFPYDNYLK

-353 DMESNGKNISKN
+353 DMESNGKNISKD
-365 SSEVNYNTGPIIWGD
+365 SSEVNYNTGPILWGD

-422 SNMIGQT
+422 SNMVGQT

-436 NGAEVE
+436 NILEVE
-442 KELGNKNKYNNYD
+442 EELGDESKYTNYE
-455 ILKNSKIFKGNK
+455 IIKNSKVFKGNK
-467 PSNTLLFNKLTP
+467 PSNTLLFDKLTP
-479 YNLGRLIAIYEHKI
+479 HNLGRLIAIYEHKI
-493 FVQGSI
+493 FVQGCI

-517 DEVYNK
+517 DEIYEK
-523 LKNKDKS
+523 IKNKDRS
-530 YIDNSTK
+530 DIDNSTK

-542 IEKFRQ
+542 IDKFRQ

>member
-1 MSKIT
+1 

-11 NLSSW
+11 KLSSW

-26 SQKSLNEIFKEDK
+26 AEKSLNEIFMEDK

-47 QEKDLLL
+47 QENDLLL
-54 DFSKNHIDNKMM
+54 DFSKNHIDDKMM

-82 HDLFNGEKINTSENR
+82 HDLFNGKNINTSENR

-104 RGSYTSK
+104 RGTYTSK

-122 GLDKLKLFS
+122 GLEKLKLFS
-131 KKFQNGELKGYSG
+131 KKFQNGEIKGYSG
-144 KIIKNVINIGI
+144 KKIKNVINIGI

-160 GPKMICEALKYYSNR
+160 GPKMICEGLKYYSNR

-185 DPSNLSEVLLNV
+185 DPSNLSEVLLNIN
-197 DPKESIFII
+197 PEESIFII

-214 ETLKNANVC
+214 ETLKNANIC
-223 KNWFYNQSKNS
+223 KNWFKNIS
-234 ESLKKHFFGVTANT
+234 NNNHSIKKHFFGVTANR
-248 KRAKEFGIEEN
+248 KKAKVFGIEEN

-280 PIILKIGFENFEML
+280 PIILKIGYENFEML

-300 IDNHFREQPFNNN
+300 IDNHFREKPFDKN
-313 IPVVLGCLGVLYN
+313 IPVVLACLGILYN

-334 AIFPYDDYLK
+334 AIFPCDDYLK

-353 DMESNGKNISKN
+353 DMESNGKNISKD
-365 SSEVNYNTGPIIWGD
+365 SSEVNYNTGPILWGD

-422 SNMIGQT
+422 SNMVGQT

-436 NGAEVE
+436 NILEVE
-442 KELGNKNKYNNYD
+442 EELGDESKYINYEV
-455 ILKNSKIFKGNK
+455 IKNSKIFKGNK
-467 PSNTLLFNKLTP
+467 PSNTLLFDNLTP

-493 FVQGSI
+493 FVQGCI

-507 WGVELGKVLS
+507 WGVELGKILS
-517 DEVYNK
+517 DKIYEK
-523 LKNKDKS
+523 IKSKDRS
-530 YIDNSTK
+530 DIDNSTK

-542 IEKFRQ
+542 IDKFRQ

>member
-1 MSKIT
+1 

-11 NLSSW
+11 KLSSW
-16 KEIGNHSNKI
+16 KEIGNHYNKI
-26 SQKSLNEIFKEDK
+26 SERSLNEIFMEDK

-47 QEKDLLL
+47 QENDLLL
-54 DFSKNHIDNKMM
+54 DFSKNHIDDKMM

-72 LVDIDLKGKI
+72 MDDIDLKSKI

-104 RGSYTSK
+104 RGTYTSK
-111 TKELY
+111 TKEIY

-122 GLDKLKLFS
+122 GLDKLKSFS
-131 KKFQNGELKGYSG
+131 KRFQNGDIVGYSG
-144 KIIKNVINIGI
+144 KKIKNVINIGI

-160 GPKMICEALKYYSNR
+160 GPKMICEGLKYFSDR
-175 SVNNYFISNV
+175 SVNNYFISNI
-185 DPSNLSEVLLNV
+185 DPSNLSEVLLNI
-197 DPKESIFII
+197 DPEESIFII

-214 ETLKNANVC
+214 ETLKNANIC
-223 KNWFYNQSKNS
+223 KNWFEGRSNNNK
-234 ESLKKHFFGVTANT
+234 SLKKHFFGVTANT
-248 KRAKEFGIEEN
+248 KKAKAFGIEEN

-280 PIILKIGFENFEML
+280 PIILKIGYENFEML
-294 LNGANE
+294 LNGAND
-300 IDNHFREQPFNNN
+300 IDNHFREKPFDKN
-313 IPVVLGCLGVLYN
+313 IPVVLACLGILYN

-353 DMESNGKNISKN
+353 DMESNGKNISKD
-365 SSEVNYNTGPIIWGD
+365 SSEVNYNTGPILWGD

-422 SNMIGQT
+422 SNMVGQT

-436 NGAEVE
+436 NILEVE
-442 KELGNKNKYNNYD
+442 EELGDESKYTNYE
-455 ILKNSKIFKGNK
+455 IIKNSKVFKGNK
-467 PSNTLLFNKLTP
+467 PSNTFLFDNLTP

-493 FVQGSI
+493 FVQGCI

-517 DEVYNK
+517 DEIYEK
-523 LKNKDKS
+523 IKSKDRS
-530 YIDNSTK
+530 DIDNSTK

-542 IEKFRQ
+542 IDKFRQ